1 MSSKFRPPM
10 IYICVFFVGIGGIL
24 MGASDPQ
31 AVVAAAK
38 DRYQDL
44 QIFTKVLNL
53 IQQYYVEEVDTKKLI
68 YGGVKGM
75 LQELDPHTNF
85 LPPDIYKEFET
96 ETSGEFGG
104 LGIEI
109 TVQNDVLTVISPIED
124 TPAWEAGI
132 KAGDRIVEINGEST
146 KGLSLAEAAQRM
158 RGKRGSKVKM
168 MIFREGFEKP
178 KEFMIARGVV
188 KVKSVKYTNLEDGY
202 GYVRLTSFIENSS
215 TEMERAIKQ
224 HQKNSKE
231 TKGLIVDLRRNP
243 GGLLDQAIKIS
254 DLFLDKGVIVSTIG
268 RNKKDKE
275 VVYARKDG
283 SYTDF
288 PIIVLINEYSASA
301 SEILAG
307 ALQDN
312 RRALI
317 MGQRS
322 FGKGSVQSV
331 VKLGDG
337 SGLKLTVARYY
348 TPSGVSIQAE
358 GIKPDVIIEEVDPEQ
373 FQKAVIRRE
382 VRREQDIERH
392 LQGDREVREKEVT
405 PTAGGIRSPDDP
417 SMAYWWS
424 KDATKKKDLSP
435 KEKLLSEDFQVLQA
449 YNYLKTWKVM
459 QNYRAQGGEVE
470 AAKQTAG
477 VAPAASAPPTE
488 QGSGA
493 KQ

>member
-1 MSSKFRPPM
+1 MKKIFRPTAA
-10 IYICVFFVGIGGIL
+10 FAFVGL
-24 MGASDPQ
+24 LGAGALLTGAANSE
-31 AVVAAAK
+31 AVAKAAK

-44 QIFTKVLNL
+44 QIFAKVLNL
-53 IQQYYVEEVDTKKLI
+53 VQQYYVEDVDTRKLI
-68 YGGVKGM
+68 YGGIKGM

-85 LPPDIYKEFET
+85 LPPEIYKEFET

-132 KAGDRIVEINGEST
+132 KAGDRVVEINGEST

-178 KEFMIARGVV
+178 KEFVIARGVV

-202 GYVRLTSFIENSS
+202 AYIRLTSFIENSAG
-215 TEMERAIKQ
+215 EMEKTVRN
-224 HQKNSKE
+224 HVRNNKE
-231 TKGLIVDLRRNP
+231 TRGLILDLRRNP
-243 GGLLDQAIKIS
+243 GGLLDQAVRIS

-268 RNKKDKE
+268 RDRSKDKE
-275 VVYARKDG
+275 VIHARKDN
-283 SYTDF
+283 SFTDF

-312 RRALI
+312 KRALV
-317 MGQRS
+317 MGSRS

-331 VKLGDG
+331 VRLGDG

-348 TPSGVSIQAE
+348 TPNGVSIQAE
-358 GIKPDVIIEEVDPEQ
+358 GIKPDIALEDVDPEA
-373 FQKAVIRRE
+373 FQKALIRRD
-382 VRREQDIERH
+382 VRREQDIARH
-392 LQGDREVREKEVT
+392 LPGDREIKEKENPRT
-405 PTAGGIRSPDDP
+405 KLPEDPTI
-417 SMAYWWS
+417 AYWWM
-424 KDATKKKDLSP
+424 KDAAKKRELTP
-435 KEKLLSEDFQVLQA
+435 REKLLSEDFQILQA
-449 YNYLKTWKVM
+449 FNYLRAWKVM
-459 QNYRAQGGEVE
+459 RGFHAVE
-470 AAKQTAG
+470 AAAAPLAESPQTAAG
-477 VAPAASAPPTE
+477 PAAGQKLSE
-488 QGSGA
+488 
-493 KQ
+493 